1 MNIIFK
7 CSRIFLVLLLIT
19 KCGNAQDY
27 NIYQASDAVMLQV
40 NGNMR
45 IESRLKTAVIALSNN
60 SNQLS
65 VRLNI
70 PYPSI
75 NYTPSD
81 YTMLSSTGLLFNLKV
96 NIDPWQIQDYL
107 TSTKTFD
114 TQGFLTLNN
123 ITNTVKV
130 QYIPY
135 IPLPAGTD
143 QDGDFNL
150 SMIIQFNADDF
161 NLDNAHPGSQ
171 FIIKINDA
179 IVNRV

>member
-1 MNIIFK
+1 MNSIIK
-7 CSRIFLVLLLIT
+7 CTRIFLILLLIT
-19 KCGNAQDY
+19 KCSNAQDL

-40 NGNMR
+40 NDDMH
-45 IESRLKTAVIALSNN
+45 IESRLKSVVIALSNN

-70 PYPSI
+70 PYPLI
-75 NYTPSD
+75 NYIPAD
-81 YTMLSSTGLLFNLKV
+81 KTMLSSTGLLFNLKV
-96 NIDPWQIQDYL
+96 NINPSQIQDYL
-107 TSTKTFD
+107 TSTKTFV

-123 ITNTVKV
+123 TTNPVKV
-130 QYIPY
+130 QY

-150 SMIIQFNADDF
+150 SMVIQFNADDF
-161 NLDNAHPGSQ
+161 NLDSSPPDSQ

-179 IVNRV
+179 TVNRV

>member
-1 MNIIFK
+1 M
-7 CSRIFLVLLLIT
+7 VLLLIT

-81 YTMLSSTGLLFNLKV
+81 YTMLSSTGLLFNLKI
-96 NIDPWQIQDYL
+96 NINPWQIQDYL
-107 TSTKTFD
+107 TSTKTFV

-123 ITNTVKV
+123 TTNAVKV
-130 QYIPY
+130 QY
-135 IPLPAGTD
+135 IPLPAGTE
-143 QDGDFNL
+143 QNGDFNL
-150 SMIIQFNADDF
+150 SMIIQFNAGDF
-161 NLDNAHPGSQ
+161 NLDSAPPDSQ

-179 IVNRV
+179 TVNRV

>member
-1 MNIIFK
+1 MI
-7 CSRIFLVLLLIT
+7 LLLIT
-19 KCGNAQDY
+19 KCSNAQDY

-81 YTMLSSTGLLFNLKV
+81 KTMLSSTGLLFNLKI
-96 NIDPWQIQDYL
+96 NINQWQIQDYL
-107 TSTKTFD
+107 TSAKTFV
-114 TQGFLTLNN
+114 TQGLLTLNN
-123 ITNTVKV
+123 TTNAVKV
-130 QYIPY
+130 QYM
-135 IPLPAGTD
+135 PLPAGTD

-150 SMIIQFNADDF
+150 SMIIQFNAGDF
-161 NLDNAHPGSQ
+161 NLDEQLKNSQ
-171 FIIKINDA
+171 FIIKISDA
-179 IVNRV
+179 TVNRV